1 MASRAEHG
9 VCQDERRRL
18 HLLKTPF
25 SFLVSFLVDYL
36 LGDRNLRPCCPRDLK
51 YTRASQQSLY
61 LLSFFYS
68 GNCFIL
74 FPLSFF
80 HVDQMFTLF
89 FFFCSVPTF
98 HGALLAVFNILS
110 APLLPFSDPF
120 SPKSRKRLE
129 KRKKQEFSR
138 RGN

>member
-61 LLSFFYS
+61 LLSFF
-68 GNCFIL
+68 IL
-74 FPLSFF
+74 VIALSYFLF
-80 HVDQMFTLF
+80 LFFTLTKCSHF
-89 FFFCSVPTF
+89 FFAPF
-98 HGALLAVFNILS
+98 LLFTRPHWLFLIFSRPHCYLS
-110 APLLPFSDPF
+110 PIRFLLKAGKD
-120 SPKSRKRLE
+120 SR
-129 KRKKQEFSR
+129 RKKQEFSR